1 MLEAR
6 DLTVIRG
13 GKTILDNVSLEMRP
27 GEFLAVIGPNGAGKT
42 TLISALAGTLSPD
55 AGEVYLD
62 NVPLAAHDAAA
73 LARRRAVL
81 PQQSELSFGFDVMDV
96 VLMGRSPHIGRTE
109 EEEDARIAQ
118 DALDA
123 AGVAHLCE
131 RQYTTL
137 SGGERQRVQLARVLA
152 QIWPSHANERT
163 RYLLLDEPTN
173 NLDLTHQYH
182 ILARARALNGD
193 GASVFAILH
202 EPNLA
207 AFHAD
212 RVAILDRGRI
222 VAEGT
227 PREVLTEERLSALY
241 GIDLR
246 VLEHPAR
253 GCPQI
258 FVA

>member
-1 MLEAR
+1 MLEAC
-6 DLTVIRG
+6 DLTVRRG
-13 GKTILDNVSLEMRP
+13 GKIILADVSIAMRP
-27 GEFLAVIGPNGAGKT
+27 GEFLAVIGPNGAGKS
-42 TLISALAGTLSPD
+42 TLISALAGTLAPD
-55 AGEVYLD
+55 RGEVRLD
-62 NVPLAAHDAAA
+62 GAPLAAHDATA

-96 VLMGRSPHIGRTE
+96 VLMGRSPHFGMTDG
-109 EEEDARIAQ
+109 EEDASIAQ
-118 DALDA
+118 DALAA
-123 AGVAHLCE
+123 AGIAHLRD

-152 QIWPSHANERT
+152 QIWSPRAGGQA

-173 NLDLTHQYH
+173 NLDLTHQHH
-182 ILARARALNGD
+182 ILARAKVMSAEGT
-193 GASVFAILH
+193 AVFAILH

-207 AFHAD
+207 AFYAD

-222 VAEGT
+222 VADGE
-227 PREVLTEERLSALY
+227 PHDVLTEARLSALY

-246 VLEHPAR
+246 VVAHPER

>member
-6 DLTVIRG
+6 DLTVRRG
-13 GKTILDNVSLEMRP
+13 GKTILEHVSLGMYP
-27 GEFLAVIGPNGAGKT
+27 GEFLAVIGPNGAGKS
-42 TLISALAGTLSPD
+42 TLMSALAGTLSPD
-55 AGEVYLD
+55 AGEVCLD
-62 NVPLAAHDAAA
+62 DMSLAAHDATA

-81 PQQSELSFGFDVMDV
+81 PQQSDLTFGFNVMDV
-96 VLMGRSPHIGRTE
+96 VLMGRSPHFGMTDA
-109 EEEDARIAQ
+109 EEDVAIAQ
-118 DALDA
+118 KALAA
-123 AGVAHLCE
+123 AGIDHLHD

-152 QIWPSHANERT
+152 QIWAPQTGGRT

-173 NLDLTHQYH
+173 NLDLTHQHH
-182 ILARARALNGD
+182 ILARAKAMNEEGT
-193 GASVFAILH
+193 SVLAILH

-207 AFHAD
+207 AFYAD
-212 RVAILDRGRI
+212 RVAILDRGRLI
-222 VAEGT
+222 AEGK
-227 PREVLTEERLSALY
+227 PHDVLTEEGLSALY

-246 VLEHPAR
+246 VVEHPAR

>member
-6 DLTVIRG
+6 DLSVRRG
-13 GKTILDNVSLEMRP
+13 GKTILDDVSIAMRP
-27 GEFLAVIGPNGAGKT
+27 GEFLAVIGPNGAGKS

-55 AGEVYLD
+55 RGEVLLD
-62 NVPLAAHDAAA
+62 DVPIAAHDATA

-81 PQQSELSFGFDVMDV
+81 PQQSELTFGFDVMDV
-96 VLMGRSPHIGRTE
+96 VLMGRSPHFGITDR
-109 EEEDARIAQ
+109 EEDAHIAHE
-118 DALDA
+118 ALIA
-123 AGVAHLCE
+123 AGIEHLRD

-152 QIWPSHANERT
+152 QIWSAQGGGQT

-173 NLDLTHQYH
+173 NLDLTHQHH
-182 ILARARALNGD
+182 ILARAKTMNAEGT
-193 GASVFAILH
+193 SVFAILH

-207 AFHAD
+207 AFYAD
-212 RVAILDRGRI
+212 RVAILDRGRL
-222 VAEGT
+222 VAEGK
-227 PREVLTEERLSALY
+227 PHEVLTEARLSSLY

-246 VLEHPAR
+246 VVEHPER